1 MVTSHHPEV
10 AAGVRKF
17 ALLDVFHPGA
27 KNAQRHLVFLLTRHR
42 AGVASD
48 TSILVYNE
56 SVSHASELDIVL
68 EGATGECQGRP
79 ALVKSLAANFLGCRG
94 NHPAIIHEFAAT
106 SVPAN
111 RAGATS
117 GSQLVQHD

>member
-10 AAGVRKF
+10 AAGVWKF
-17 ALLDVFHPGA
+17 ALLDVLHPGA
-27 KNAQRHLVFLLTRHR
+27 KNAQRDLVFLLACHR

-68 EGATGECQGRP
+68 EGATRECRDRQRW
-79 ALVKSLAANFLGCRG
+79 
-94 NHPAIIHEFAAT
+94 
-106 SVPAN
+106 
-111 RAGATS
+111 
-117 GSQLVQHD
+117 